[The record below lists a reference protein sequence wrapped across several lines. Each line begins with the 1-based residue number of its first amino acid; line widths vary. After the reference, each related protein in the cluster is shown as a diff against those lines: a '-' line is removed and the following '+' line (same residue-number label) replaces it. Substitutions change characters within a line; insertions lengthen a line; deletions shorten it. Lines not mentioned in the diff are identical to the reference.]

1 MNRTC
6 DDTFEVRTGD
16 DEPCASERSPELKRK
31 RTTLTAGEKREVC
44 LWKREHPR
52 STLHDVMLWCRINL
66 GLDIGKSSVSRI
78 LQESDKWISTL
89 PDAVNSTNSRN
100 SLGVDM
106 EKSLFTWLQD
116 ARSRGVYVS
125 DAMIAEKARSLG
137 KLLKMPDDFRYSR
150 GWLHRFKSRH
160 GICDSRPIG
169 SSSPTS
175 TGCKDTSEDLP
186 SSISHAQLQTVLA
199 DYTLNNIY
207 YAQEMVLSYAA
218 LPMKGSA
225 REKQRYNK
233 QRLVVG
239 LVYNLS
245 GSHRW
250 RPIVVGGSK
259 RPHSFGTLF
268 DPDIYCNYNYEPR
281 MCLTASI
288 LTCQLKSLDE
298 NLCKEKRRAIMLID
312 EARTDAFSDVHF
324 CNLQMHFLPSHCVSD
339 IATGSSSVIHG
350 VKALYRRDLVLH
362 SAMCKDAE
370 LQTEISVRWA
380 LRTLSQAWMALPS
393 QVILDSWGQT
403 GLLPFQ
409 QLERTASDT
418 YEGLVR
424 ELQNLLDNVYPRRA
438 SAEAYIRVDDC
449 DGVDEGLSTTFHEQP
464 ECVASILEPNHTDAW
479 RGLHTLITYLEQEGD
494 VGAIREL
501 SKLEKK
507 LNVKVLK

>member
-1 MNRTC
+1 MNRARA
-6 DDTFEVRTGD
+6 DTFEVCVGD

-31 RTTLTAGEKREVC
+31 RTTLTVGEKREVC
-44 LWKREHPR
+44 MWKREHPR

-78 LQESDKWISTL
+78 LQESDKWINTA
-89 PDAVNSTNSRN
+89 PDAVNSMDSRN

-137 KLLKMPDDFRYSR
+137 KLLKMPDSFCYSR

-160 GICDSRPIG
+160 GICNSRPHG
-169 SSSPTS
+169 SSSPTPAGRKDASEELPRS
-175 TGCKDTSEDLP
+175 T
-186 SSISHAQLQTVLA
+186 SHVQLQTVLA

-207 YAQEMVLSYAA
+207 YAQEMVFSYAA
-218 LPMKGSA
+218 LPMKGST
-225 REKQRYNK
+225 REKQRYKK

-239 LVYNLS
+239 LLYNLS

-250 RPIVVGGSK
+250 RPIVVGGTK

-268 DPDIYCNYNYEPR
+268 DPDIYCNYNYEPKV
-281 MCLTASI
+281 CLTASI
-288 LTCQLKSLDE
+288 LVCHLKSLDE

-312 EARTDAFSDVHF
+312 EARTDALNDVYF
-324 CNLQMHFLPSHCVSD
+324 CNLQVHFLPSDCVSD
-339 IATGSSSVIHG
+339 IATGNSSVIHG

-380 LRTLSQAWMALPS
+380 LRTLSQAWMSLPS

-418 YEGLVR
+418 CKSLVQ
-424 ELQNLLDNVYPRRA
+424 ELQKLLDIVYPRRA
-438 SAEAYIRVDDC
+438 GAEAYIRVDDC
-449 DGVDEGLSTTFHEQP
+449 DGVDEGLYTAFHEQP
-464 ECVASILEPNHTDAW
+464 ECIASILEPNHTDAW

-494 VGAIREL
+494 ASTIREL
-501 SKLEKK
+501 AKLEKK
-507 LNVKVLK
+507 LNLKILK